1 MFWSK
6 RKKGNRRYER
16 EHVLDVKLR
25 SSQVRA
31 ARVRLAGIAAGV
43 SVGTVVGFL
52 ALWQVG
58 GWALNCLV
66 YNNPSFAIENIEVQT
81 DGVLAPDQ
89 LRRWSGVRPGQNLL
103 ALDLGTVKRYLE
115 MQPVIQTVSIERIL
129 PRTLRIRA
137 TERQPVAQVNVAV
150 PHAGGQVSVMVY
162 QIDDDGFVM
171 RPLQPWERD
180 TSAGRG
186 ETDLPL
192 LAGINANDL
201 QPGRRLDSPQ
211 VQAALQ
217 LLDEFGRSDM
227 AAFIDLKQVD
237 VSSPGV
243 LVAVTTQGSQ
253 ITFGLDNFS
262 RQLARWREIRDMGA
276 RMSKAIATLD
286 LAVTNNIPARFV
298 DASAA
303 PPTSRNLKPPRS
315 RKRNV

>member
-6 RKKGNRRYER
+6 RKKGNRRFER

-31 ARVRLAGIAAGV
+31 ARARLAGIAAAV

-66 YNNPSFAIENIEVQT
+66 YSNPSFAIENIDVQT
-81 DGVLAPDQ
+81 DGVLAPEQ

-103 ALDLGTVKRYLE
+103 ALDLSTVKRYLE
-115 MQPVIQTVSIERIL
+115 MQPVIQSVSIERIL

-137 TERQPVAQVNVAV
+137 SERQPVAQITV
-150 PHAGGQVSVMVY
+150 PVPRAGGQVAVMVY
-162 QIDDDGFVM
+162 QLDDDGYVM
-171 RPLQPWERD
+171 RPLEPYERNPAA
-180 TSAGRG
+180 T
-186 ETDLPL
+186 EPEPDLPL
-192 LAGINANDL
+192 LSGINANDL
-201 QPGRRLDSPQ
+201 QPGRRLDAPAI
-211 VQAALQ
+211 QAALQ

-227 AAFIDLKQVD
+227 AAVLDLKRID

-243 LVAVTTQGSQ
+243 LVATTSQGSL
-253 ITFGLDNFS
+253 ITFGLDNFN
-262 RQLARWREIRDMGA
+262 RQLARWREIQEMGA
-276 RMSKAIATLD
+276 RMGKAIATLD

-303 PPTSRNLKPPRS
+303 PPSSRNLKPPRI